1 MKIVIFIVFLAVFAY
16 LNYSFIYQPRN
27 IRIEGLDQQISSLNT
42 KIEEGRLIA
51 ARLDDLKKEYAE
63 LTERLEFVEVFIK
76 SRGNIKEVEREMGIS
91 YPTVRNKLDDV
102 IGALGYNAEESPDD
116 VTAEKRKEIL
126 DSLEKGEIDSK
137 EAVEL
142 LQKI

>member
-1 MKIVIFIVFLAVFAY
+1 MAHDLIGKCPVCSENLRITKLKCPHCRTEISGNFQLDKFL
-16 LNYSFIYQPRN
+16 
-27 IRIEGLDQQISSLNT
+27 
-42 KIEEGRLIA
+42 
-51 ARLDDLKKEYAE
+51 RLDKEQ
-63 LTERLEFVEVFIK
+63 LEFVEVFIK

-116 VTAEKRKEIL
+116 ITAEKRKEIL
-126 DSLEKGEIDSK
+126 DSLEKGEIDSQ

-142 LQKI
+142 LQQI

>member
-1 MKIVIFIVFLAVFAY
+1 MAHDLIGKCPVCNENLQITKLKCPHCRTEISGNFQLDKFL
-16 LNYSFIYQPRN
+16 
-27 IRIEGLDQQISSLNT
+27 
-42 KIEEGRLIA
+42 
-51 ARLDDLKKEYAE
+51 RLDKEQ
-63 LTERLEFVEVFIK
+63 LEFVEVFIK

>member
-1 MKIVIFIVFLAVFAY
+1 MAHDLIGKCPVCNENLQITKLKSPHYRTEISGNFQLDKFL
-16 LNYSFIYQPRN
+16 
-27 IRIEGLDQQISSLNT
+27 
-42 KIEEGRLIA
+42 
-51 ARLDDLKKEYAE
+51 RLDKEQ
-63 LTERLEFVEVFIK
+63 LEFVEVFIK

>member
-1 MKIVIFIVFLAVFAY
+1 MAHDLIGKCPVCDENLQITKLKCPHCRTEISGNFQLDKFL
-16 LNYSFIYQPRN
+16 
-27 IRIEGLDQQISSLNT
+27 
-42 KIEEGRLIA
+42 
-51 ARLDDLKKEYAE
+51 RLDKEQ
-63 LTERLEFVEVFIK
+63 LEFVEVFIK

>member
-1 MKIVIFIVFLAVFAY
+1 MAHDLIGKCPVCNENLQITKLKCPHCRTEISGNFQLDKFL
-16 LNYSFIYQPRN
+16 
-27 IRIEGLDQQISSLNT
+27 
-42 KIEEGRLIA
+42 
-51 ARLDDLKKEYAE
+51 RLDKEQ
-63 LTERLEFVEVFIK
+63 LEFVEVFIK

-116 VTAEKRKEIL
+116 STSEKRKEVL
-126 DSLEKGEIDSK
+126 DSLEKGEIGSK

>member
-1 MKIVIFIVFLAVFAY
+1 MAHDLIGKCPVCNENLRITKLKCPHCRTEISGNFQLDKFL
-16 LNYSFIYQPRN
+16 
-27 IRIEGLDQQISSLNT
+27 
-42 KIEEGRLIA
+42 
-51 ARLDDLKKEYAE
+51 RLDKEQ
-63 LTERLEFVEVFIK
+63 LEFVEVFIK

>member
-1 MKIVIFIVFLAVFAY
+1 
-16 LNYSFIYQPRN
+16 
-27 IRIEGLDQQISSLNT
+27 
-42 KIEEGRLIA
+42 
-51 ARLDDLKKEYAE
+51 
-63 LTERLEFVEVFIK
+63 
-76 SRGNIKEVEREMGIS
+76 MGIS

-137 EAVEL
+137 EAVEM

>member
-1 MKIVIFIVFLAVFAY
+1 
-16 LNYSFIYQPRN
+16 
-27 IRIEGLDQQISSLNT
+27 
-42 KIEEGRLIA
+42 
-51 ARLDDLKKEYAE
+51 
-63 LTERLEFVEVFIK
+63 
-76 SRGNIKEVEREMGIS
+76 MGIS

-102 IGALGYNAEESPDD
+102 IEALGYNAEDSPDD
-116 VTAEKRKEIL
+116 ATAEKRKEVL